1 MPCSPTRLVCCSAP
15 LHSPTLAQT
24 AFFRPPPHC
33 PAVLHAACRIVVRA
47 GAIARPGACVVLCSL
62 THSLTGLA
70 ALADTIVACA
80 VSGERTDRRQLLKR
94 SMRDAMEPGEAG
106 RAFDGARDIL
116 AERAADDADLR
127 HACASKVRGLPVVA
141 ASSASARPA
150 RLKQLQRRPKMCL
163 ATLSSRRGI
172 QRCRI
177 ARAAAALRGRCGR
190 VPSWIANGRR
200 RPRQPK
206 ARLPTAGS
214 SSSTSR
220 PPTPAPGLTQPTD
233 CSFRA
238 QRSQPFDAKP
248 QVALRHALDSC
259 QPHPF

>member
-1 MPCSPTRLVCCSAP
+1 M
-15 LHSPTLAQT
+15 
-24 AFFRPPPHC
+24 
-33 PAVLHAACRIVVRA
+33 
-47 GAIARPGACVVLCSL
+47 L

-70 ALADTIVACA
+70 ALADAIVACA

-163 ATLSSRRGI
+163 ATLRSRRGI
-172 QRCRI
+172 QRFRI
-177 ARAAAALRGRCGR
+177 ARAATGG
-190 VPSWIANGRR
+190 
-200 RPRQPK
+200 PRQVWASAVVDCQWTPE
-206 ARLPTAGS
+206 ATA
-214 SSSTSR
+214 
-220 PPTPAPGLTQPTD
+220 
-233 CSFRA
+233 
-238 QRSQPFDAKP
+238 AKGASADGRKFE
-248 QVALRHALDSC
+248 QYV
-259 QPHPF
+259 

>member
-1 MPCSPTRLVCCSAP
+1 MRHCTAPRSLNSILPPAAP
-15 LHSPTLAQT
+15 LPG
-24 AFFRPPPHC
+24 P
-33 PAVLHAACRIVVRA
+33 AACCLPHRRESRRRRTPGRVR
-47 GAIARPGACVVLCSL
+47 CSVL

-70 ALADTIVACA
+70 ALADAIVACA

-94 SMRDAMEPGEAG
+94 SMFDAMEPGEAG

-163 ATLSSRRGI
+163 ATLRSRRGI

-177 ARAAAALRGRCGR
+177 ARAAAALRGRCGP
-190 VPSWIANGRR
+190 VPSLIANGRR

-259 QPHPF
+259 QPHPFWKVYELCHAR